1 MVIVD
6 MIMPGLSGREA
17 FLEMKRVSP
26 SVRVI
31 LSTGFTKEGAVQET
45 LEEGMAR
52 FIQKPYRLE
61 ELSEAMFHALSR
73 KGA

>member
-17 FLEMKRVSP
+17 FLEMKRINS

-45 LEEGMAR
+45 LDGGIAR

-73 KGA
+73 EGS

>member
-1 MVIVD
+1 
-6 MIMPGLSGREA
+6 
-17 FLEMKRVSP
+17 MKGINP
-26 SVRVI
+26 AVRVI

-45 LEEGMAR
+45 LDEGIAW

-73 KGA
+73 KES